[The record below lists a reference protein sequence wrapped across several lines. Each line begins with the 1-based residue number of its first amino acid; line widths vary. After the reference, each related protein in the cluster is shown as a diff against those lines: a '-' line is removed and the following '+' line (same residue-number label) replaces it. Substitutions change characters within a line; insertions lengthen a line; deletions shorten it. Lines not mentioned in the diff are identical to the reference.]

1 MAFPTCPNW
10 HRSPDRPLTPLVDGL
25 ETVSLPEH
33 MLQYGAPAT
42 QHVPPSRG
50 VGGSNPTPSASML
63 FSLVRHCSEDSIK
76 STRYL
81 AECIYL
87 FTGVRQN

>member
-1 MAFPTCPNW
+1 MGKNDKIQEAGNTQA
-10 HRSPDRPLTPLVDGL
+10 LL
-25 ETVSLPEH
+25 ER
-33 MLQYGAPAT
+33 QRIGANSAVT
-42 QHVPPSRG
+42 D
-50 VGGSNPTPSASML
+50 TPSASML

-76 STRYL
+76 STCYL